1 MDSERRAIRYRKIGG
16 GSLRLGKRIIK
27 PNQEFYAYE
36 DEIPPIFLQRL
47 QVLDKVEDKEH
58 TAQTC
63 ENACNITN
71 LEIQARGSGW
81 FDIVNTVSGKK
92 LNEQA
97 LRVEEAYKLLK
108 ELVA

>member
-1 MDSERRAIRYRKIGG
+1 MDSERKAIRFKKIGG
-16 GSLRLGKRIIK
+16 GSLRIGKRIIK

-47 QVLDKVEDKEH
+47 QVLDGTAIKEQIKKIE
-58 TAQTC
+58 AKGKA
-63 ENACNITN
+63 ENKY
-71 LEIQARGSGW
+71 EIQARGSGW
-81 FDIVNTVSGKK
+81 FDIVNMVSGKK
-92 LNEQA
+92 LNERA